1 MSIDL
6 SFVFD
11 ERIKK
16 ILDRDYAE
24 LQRLDPRISLKSVIV
39 LSGGII
45 EGLLFDALVASGKWS
60 FEEACQNRLQVMVV
74 QARNKN
80 IIKEDRLTD
89 ATRKYRN
96 LIHPGREVKDGMIF
110 EESDALVAKSAVD
123 IVIREV
129 RNIVIREVRNWAIS
143 EARRREI
150 HKFLSQLNQDQSEFI
165 RLFSTAKPTDPNQ
178 FDHPF
183 LRHGVYSSTQSL
195 VENGVLVRDKDET
208 LGEHQERV
216 TLNPEAID
224 LVEQL
229 VIKGS
234 AQRDSIVLDFSNIAA
249 SGAGGSGAPPNTFV
263 RR

>member
-1 MSIDL
+1 L
-6 SFVFD
+6 H
-11 ERIKK
+11 
-16 ILDRDYAE
+16 
-24 LQRLDPRISLKSVIV
+24 RLDPQISLKSVIV

-60 FEEACQNRLQVMVV
+60 FEEACQNRLQDMVV

-80 IIKEDRLTD
+80 IITEDRLTD

-96 LIHPGREVKDGMIF
+96 LIHPGREVKDGMLF
-110 EESDALVAKSAVD
+110 EASDALVAKSAVD

-129 RNIVIREVRNWAIS
+129 RNWAIS
-143 EARRREI
+143 EARRRKI

-165 RLFSTAKPTDPNQ
+165 RLFSTAKPTQPNQ
-178 FDHPF
+178 SDHPF

-195 VENGVLVRDKDET
+195 VDNGVLVRDKDET
-208 LGEHQERV
+208 LGEHRKRV
-216 TLNPEAID
+216 FLHPEAIE

-229 VIKGS
+229 VIRGS
-234 AQRDSIVLDFSNIAA
+234 TQRDSIVLDLSNIAA

>member
-24 LQRLDPRISLKSVIV
+24 LQRLDPRITLKSVIV

-60 FEEACQNRLQVMVV
+60 FEEACQSRLQDMVV

-80 IIKEDRLTD
+80 IITEDRLTD

-123 IVIREV
+123 IF
-129 RNIVIREVRNWAIS
+129 IREVRNWAGS